1 MENSPFAGIEIKFN
15 ALAIQQLAE
24 ALAPLLPLLQNQAPA
39 QNQTQESDLIN
50 RDEACNILYC
60 NKTTLHKHTKSGRL
74 QSYSIGN
81 RVLYKRSEIL
91 AAVKPLK
98 K

>member
-1 MENSPFAGIEIKFN
+1 MEAQILFQGCTFSELANSIADI
-15 ALAIQQLAE
+15 
-24 ALAPLLPLLQNQAPA
+24 LQNQTPL
-39 QNQTQESDLIN
+39 QTQSQESDLIS
-50 RDEACNILYC
+50 REMVCKILHF
-60 NKTTLHKHTKSGRL
+60 NKTTLLKHTKSGRL

>member
-1 MENSPFAGIEIKFN
+1 MQNSPFVGIEIKFN
-15 ALAIQQLAE
+15 AALIQQLAE
-24 ALAPLLPLLQNQAPA
+24 ALAPLLQNQAPA

>member
-1 MENSPFAGIEIKFN
+1 MEAQILFQGCTFSELANSIADI
-15 ALAIQQLAE
+15 
-24 ALAPLLPLLQNQAPA
+24 LQNQTPV
-39 QNQTQESDLIN
+39 QNQTQESYLIN
-50 RDEACNILYC
+50 RDEVCKILHF
-60 NKTTLHKHTKSGRL
+60 NKTTLLKHTKSGRL

>member
-15 ALAIQQLAE
+15 AALIQQLAE
-24 ALAPLLPLLQNQAPA
+24 ALAPLLQNQAPA

>member
-1 MENSPFAGIEIKFN
+1 MEAQILFQGCTFNELANSIAGI
-15 ALAIQQLAE
+15 
-24 ALAPLLPLLQNQAPA
+24 LQNQAPL
-39 QNQTQESDLIN
+39 QTQSQESDLIS
-50 RDEACNILYC
+50 RDEVCDILHF

>member
-15 ALAIQQLAE
+15 AALIQQLAE
-24 ALAPLLPLLQNQAPA
+24 ALAPLLQNQAPA

-74 QSYSIGN
+74 QSYAIGN

>member
-1 MENSPFAGIEIKFN
+1 MQNSPFAGIEIKFN
-15 ALAIQQLAE
+15 AALIQQLAE
-24 ALAPLLPLLQNQAPA
+24 ALAPLLQNQAPA

>member
-1 MENSPFAGIEIKFN
+1 MEAQILFQGCTFSELANSIADI
-15 ALAIQQLAE
+15 
-24 ALAPLLPLLQNQAPA
+24 LQNQTPV

-50 RDEACNILYC
+50 RDEVCKILHF
-60 NKTTLHKHTKSGRL
+60 NKTTLLKHTKSGRL

>member
-24 ALAPLLPLLQNQAPA
+24 ALAPLLQNQVSP
-39 QNQTQESDLIN
+39 QNESQESDLIS
-50 RDEACNILYC
+50 REMVCKILHF
-60 NKTTLHKHTKSGRL
+60 NKTTLLKHTKSGRL

-91 AAVKPLK
+91 AAVTPLK